1 MAGVSGVGGAPLNAV
16 AGVSGVGGAPASA
29 NAVLGAAVVGAWMS
43 PATEC
48 APSPAL
54 AAELWETDRA
64 VPAPALHTHAR
75 PAQAVP
81 SWAPVMGGAVMGGAA
96 GWAAPRPERRL
107 SAAPAPP
114 AAGGGSEDH
123 DDDEEDS
130 TRAIPQ
136 VSSRNVPK
144 APGDRILKSDSDL
157 TATGLTPLLTPL
169 LTPNFNSDMMAA
181 FASNE
186 AAAPPAPAVLL
197 GALLG
202 APRAAWAAAPI
213 PTPLAPDGRVDPSS
227 KFKRKRASLES
238 LGLPP
243 PARASCPPPAAS
255 DSSGGSGE

>member
-130 TRAIPQ
+130 TRAAQ

-197 GALLG
+197 GA
-202 APRAAWAAAPI
+202 PRAAACRERRGCAP
-213 PTPLAPDGRVDPSS
+213 PGRETVGRP
-227 KFKRKRASLES
+227 R
-238 LGLPP
+238 
-243 PARASCPPPAAS
+243 
-255 DSSGGSGE
+255 GSAET